1 MSSGSRFTLSD
12 GWWLAWIG
20 AVWLIAVVIVP
31 AFFQYGPRLE
41 RRLNSVTSQ
50 MEMVSVLP
58 SGNGSLVMAKWTK
71 YRNCEFRDMV
81 WMRVGDDGI
90 LKEVTVITRPPGE
103 RIGRT
108 LPVGPQENAKPW
120 YVDIPPDEIRSH
132 SLVKLVYRC
141 HPLWISV
148 VDWYP

>member
-90 LKEVTVITRPPGE
+90 LKEVTVITRPPGGGSGA
-103 RIGRT
+103 RFRSARKRMPSHGTSISRLT
-108 LPVGPQENAKPW
+108 RSAR
-120 YVDIPPDEIRSH
+120 IRS
-132 SLVKLVYRC
+132 
-141 HPLWISV
+141 
-148 VDWYP
+148 